1 MKLSYS
7 GHNMDHM
14 EICRILVIFD
24 GKRQKM
30 NRINDLLIET
40 ALVSILNLIPGSNK
54 FFIFGP
60 KGGRRR
66 IKSIFIT
73 NMVHMEL
80 IPVN

>member
-40 ALVSILNLIPGSNK
+40 ALVSILNLI
-54 FFIFGP
+54 
-60 KGGRRR
+60 
-66 IKSIFIT
+66 
-73 NMVHMEL
+73 L
-80 IPVN
+80 PVQISSSYLVPRGEDVE